1 MSTPLPMSTSESVA
15 SPAVEAR
22 EPAPAPRRGLP
33 AWTREPLLHFLLLGA
48 LLFALDRWLVAQRDD
63 PHTIVVSAAV
73 DDEAT
78 SLFRASRGR
87 DPDEKE
93 LNALRRAWLDN
104 EILYREGL
112 ALQVDRGD
120 TAIRERVIFKSLSM
134 LEANLKRPPV
144 DDATLRQWF
153 ETNRARYDEP
163 ARFDFEEAVM
173 AGAADELRARALVD
187 RLNRGEPGHVDAGLR
202 VFKGRPH
209 ANVVDSYG
217 EEFAVEL
224 QRAADGE
231 WRALRAKDGWHVVR
245 LRGTSPAVPADF
257 DALQG
262 VVLQDWTDAVMAE
275 QRTAAVRALGEKY
288 RIRYEGTQR

>member
-1 MSTPLPMSTSESVA
+1 MSTPLPMSTPDSVA
-15 SPAVEAR
+15 SPGAAAR
-22 EPAPAPRRGLP
+22 ESARRRGVP
-33 AWTREPLLHFLLLGA
+33 EWAREPLLHFLLLGA
-48 LLFALDRWLVAQRDD
+48 LLFAIDRWLVAHRDD

-87 DPDEKE
+87 DPDAKE

-120 TAIRERVIFKSLSM
+120 PAIRERVIFKALSVV
-134 LEANLKRPPV
+134 ESNLKRPPV
-144 DDATLRQWF
+144 DDAVLRQWF
-153 ETNRARYDEP
+153 ESHRAKYDEP

-173 AGAADELRARALVD
+173 AGTADEVRARALVE
-187 RLNRGEPGHVDAGLR
+187 RLNRGEPGDVDAGLR

-209 ANVVDSYG
+209 GNVVDSYG
-217 EEFAVEL
+217 EEFAGALE
-224 QRAADGE
+224 RATDGE

-257 DALQG
+257 EVLQG
-262 VVLQDWTDAVMAE
+262 VILQDWTDAVMAE

-288 RIRYEGTQR
+288 RIRYEGAQR